1 MRVAITGSSGLI
13 GTALRGSLI
22 ADGHEVV
29 RLVRRQPMAP
39 DEVHWNPSRGRID
52 LADLEGLDAAVNLA
66 GAPIGARRW
75 TSSYKKTIL
84 ASRTNATHVLA
95 TALAKLDH
103 PPRVLVSA
111 SAVLVYGL
119 HHGREFLDEDEL
131 PGASFLASVCA
142 QWEATA
148 EPATTGDIAVC
159 HPRFGIVISR
169 RGGALA
175 RMLPWFR
182 AGLGGPIGGG
192 NQYWSTVSLVDAVRG
207 VRFLLETPG
216 CTGPY
221 NVTTPTPVT
230 NAEFARVLAYTLRRP
245 TLLPLP
251 PFAVRARF
259 GEIAEDLLA
268 SYRAVPRRLL
278 ESGFSF
284 DHPDTRS
291 IVASALR

>member
-13 GTALRGSLI
+13 GTALCGSLV
-22 ADGHEVV
+22 ADGHQVV
-29 RLVRRQPMAP
+29 RLVRRDPAAP
-39 DEVHWNPSRGRID
+39 DEVHWNPSRGLVDI
-52 LADLEGLDAAVNLA
+52 ADLEGIDAAVNLA
-66 GAPIGARRW
+66 GAPVGARRW
-75 TSSYKKTIL
+75 TVAYKKKIL

-103 PPRVLVSA
+103 RPRVLVSA
-111 SAVLVYGL
+111 SGIVFYGL

-131 PGASFLASVCA
+131 PGASFLAWVSA
-142 QWEATA
+142 QWEAAA
-148 EPATTGDIAVC
+148 EPAASADIAVC
-159 HPRFGIVISR
+159 HPRLGMVISR

-182 AGLGGPIGGG
+182 AGLGGPLGGG
-192 NQYWSTVSLVDAVRG
+192 DQYWSTVSLVDTVRAL
-207 VRFLLETPG
+207 RFLMETPG

-221 NVTTPTPVT
+221 NVTTPAPVT

-245 TLLPLP
+245 MLLPVP
-251 PFAVRARF
+251 PFALRARY
-259 GEIAEDLLA
+259 GEFAEDLLA

-278 ESGFSF
+278 EAGFTF

-291 IVASALR
+291 IVAAGLH

>member
-1 MRVAITGSSGLI
+1 MRVAITGSSGLV
-13 GTALRGSLI
+13 GAALRGSLV

-29 RLVRRQPMAP
+29 RLVRREPAAP
-39 DEVHWNPSRGRID
+39 DEVGWNPSRGLID
-52 LADLEGLDAAVNLA
+52 IADLDGVDAAVNLA
-66 GAPIGARRW
+66 GAPVGVRRW

-95 TALAKLDH
+95 TALAKLDR

-111 SAVLVYGL
+111 SGIVFYGL

-131 PGASFLASVCA
+131 PGSSFLAWVCA
-142 QWEATA
+142 EWEAAA
-148 EPATTGDIAVC
+148 EPATSADIAVC
-159 HPRFGIVISR
+159 HARLGMVMSR

-182 AGLGGPIGGG
+182 AGLGGPLGGG
-192 NQYWSTVSLVDAVRG
+192 DQYWSTISLVDAVRAL
-207 VRFLLETPG
+207 RFLMEMPG

-221 NVTTPTPVT
+221 NVTAPAPVT
-230 NAEFARVLAYTLRRP
+230 NAEFARVLAHTLRRP
-245 TLLPLP
+245 TLLPVP
-251 PFAVRARF
+251 SFALRARY
-259 GEIAEDLLA
+259 GEFAEELLA

-291 IVASALR
+291 IVSAGLH

>member
-1 MRVAITGSSGLI
+1 MRVAITGSSGLV
-13 GTALRGSLI
+13 GAALRGSLV

-29 RLVRRQPMAP
+29 RLVRREPAAP
-39 DEVHWNPSRGRID
+39 DEVGWNPSRGLID
-52 LADLEGLDAAVNLA
+52 IKDLDGVDAAVNLA
-66 GAPIGARRW
+66 GAPVGARRW

-111 SAVLVYGL
+111 SGIVFYGL

-131 PGASFLASVCA
+131 PGSSFLAWVCA
-142 QWEATA
+142 EWEAAA
-148 EPATTGDIAVC
+148 EPATSADIAVC
-159 HPRFGIVISR
+159 HARLGMVMSR

-182 AGLGGPIGGG
+182 AGLGGPLGGG
-192 NQYWSTVSLVDAVRG
+192 DQYWSTISLVDAVKAL
-207 VRFLLETPG
+207 RFLMEMPG

-221 NVTTPTPVT
+221 NVTAPAPVT
-230 NAEFARVLAYTLRRP
+230 NAEFARVLAHTLRRP
-245 TLLPLP
+245 TLLPVP
-251 PFAVRARF
+251 SFALRARY
-259 GEIAEDLLA
+259 GEFAEELLA

-284 DHPDTRS
+284 DHPDPPS
-291 IVASALR
+291 IVSAGLH